1 MVHIKYGS
9 HKSTLK
15 LNKDSTID
23 QLKQRISQE
32 LNIPERDLGLTINGK
47 SCPTQGILT
56 LGQARIPNN
65 CKVLVS
71 TSSVAETIHGHANI
85 ANHSHSHANV
95 ANNSHS
101 HDSTASDS
109 AKTVETGDNTID
121 AQIDNVKASGLDIS
135 QTVKYLE
142 DRAGQ
147 LGQHRGRG
155 QETIQEVKSYKKTAA
170 IQG

>member
-47 SCPTQGILT
+47 SCPTQGNLT

-71 TSSVAETIHGHANI
+71 TSSVAETIHGHANV
-85 ANHSHSHANV
+85 ANHSHSHAS
-95 ANNSHS
+95 A
-101 HDSTASDS
+101 ASDN
-109 AKTVETGDNTID
+109 AKTVESGDNTID
-121 AQIDNVKASGLDIS
+121 AQLDNVKASGLDIS

-155 QETIQEVKSYKKTAA
+155 QESIQEVKSHKKTAA